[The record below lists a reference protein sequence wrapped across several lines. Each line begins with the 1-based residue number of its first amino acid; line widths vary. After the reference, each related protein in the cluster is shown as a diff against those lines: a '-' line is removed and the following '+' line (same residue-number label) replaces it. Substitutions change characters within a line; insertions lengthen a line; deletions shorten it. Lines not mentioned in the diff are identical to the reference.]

1 MMRKKQHRDY
11 LVVSASWLGQLS
23 KIHGIVMLFGI
34 GVLVENWRNQDS
46 RYCNTKGWDFS
57 LHPSG
62 KNEGWQ
68 VFLKP
73 KTNSHK
79 PKTDCSTYGLGN
91 QLVCRIAVQ
100 LKSHN
105 CNIIL
110 GKSWFGKK
118 TERTSHLFVDVCPLQ
133 GSLNCQPRTN
143 PKNHDM
149 NQISHLLD
157 SDTTANREATKVDR
171 HENAAVPISGKFGNS
186 ALAFWTKK
194 VDMSKRGGDV
204 NQVAKKRRVVI
215 HQKCT
220 IRRTISATTLPIF
233 IILYP
238 ESSRFHPLAPCGR
251 VLGVRGVAGLGENP
265 ACGFPPDYVL
275 YVSMFYIPSR
285 TFMYTRIYIW
295 YIMHI

>member
-1 MMRKKQHRDY
+1 MRKKQHRDY

-34 GVLVENWRNQDS
+34 GVSVENWRNQDS

-204 NQVAKKRRVVI
+204 NQVAKKRRVV
-215 HQKCT
+215 
-220 IRRTISATTLPIF
+220 S
-233 IILYP
+233 
-238 ESSRFHPLAPCGR
+238 E
-251 VLGVRGVAGLGENP
+251 
-265 ACGFPPDYVL
+265 
-275 YVSMFYIPSR
+275 
-285 TFMYTRIYIW
+285 IYIKNAL
-295 YIMHI
+295 